1 MQAKHIWKLGFSMSS
16 LAKLEIRQDKLA
28 NLNSN
33 AFEATFEEHNQKFEF
48 C

>member
-1 MQAKHIWKLGFSMSS
+1 MSS

-28 NLNSN
+28 NLNLN
-33 AFEATFEEHNQKFEF
+33 AFEANFEANFEEHNQKFEF